1 MRQGPYPRAG
11 SVSPHLRYG
20 GRVLRRLLLWD
31 IDGTLVRAGDLG
43 AAVFDLALEDA
54 FGRRPDT
61 RVLMSGKTDPQI
73 VREYLALMHIAE
85 EEHHVPTVVGHLERR
100 MAAGAEELRATGT
113 TCPGVEAL
121 LETVA
126 ADRRVLSSVLTGN
139 IAPNAVVKLAAFGLE
154 RWLDL
159 EVGAYG
165 SDHDDRRMLVPLA
178 MTRAATARGA
188 RFDPDDV
195 WVIGDSER
203 DLHCARAGGVHCLL
217 VGTGR
222 TPAEELA
229 VLGADAV
236 VDDLSDTDGIVKLLT
251 AGLD

>member
-1 MRQGPYPRAG
+1 
-11 SVSPHLRYG
+11 
-20 GRVLRRLLLWD
+20 VLRRLLLWD

-43 AAVFDLALEDA
+43 ALVFDQAMEDT
-54 FGRRPDT
+54 FGQRPET
-61 RVLMSGKTDPQI
+61 RIRMSGKTDPQI
-73 VREYLALMHIAE
+73 VREYLAMMRIAE
-85 EEHHVPTVVGHLERR
+85 EEQHVPTVIGHLERR
-100 MAAGAEELRATGT
+100 MAAAAEELRTTGRI
-113 TCPGVEAL
+113 CPGVDRL
-121 LETVA
+121 LEAVA
-126 ADRRVLSSVLTGN
+126 ADRRILSSVLTGN
-139 IAPNAVVKLAAFGLE
+139 IAPNAVVKLAAFGLD

-165 SDHDDRRMLVPLA
+165 SDHADRRMLVPVA
-178 MTRAATARGA
+178 MTRAATTHHT

-203 DLHCARAGGVHCLL
+203 DLACARAGGVHCLL

-236 VDDLSDTDGIVKLLT
+236 VDDLSDTEGILKLL
-251 AGLD
+251 APAA

>member
-1 MRQGPYPRAG
+1 M
-11 SVSPHLRYG
+11 
-20 GRVLRRLLLWD
+20 LRRLLLWD

-43 AAVFDLALEDA
+43 AAVFDLAIEDV
-54 FGRRPDT
+54 FGRRPDQ
-61 RVLMSGKTDPQI
+61 RVRMSGKTDPQI
-73 VREYLALMHIAE
+73 VREYLALMHITE

-100 MAAGAEELRATGT
+100 MAAAAAQLRAEGS
-113 TCPGVEAL
+113 TCPGVEVL
-121 LETVA
+121 LERA
-126 ADRRVLSSVLTGN
+126 HGDRRVLSSVLTGN
-139 IAPNAVVKLAAFGLE
+139 IAPNAVVKLAAFGLD

-165 SDHDDRRMLVPLA
+165 SDHADRRMLVPVA
-178 MTRAATARGA
+178 MTRAATTYGT
-188 RFDPDDV
+188 RFTPDDV
-195 WVIGDSER
+195 WVIGDSSR
-203 DLHCARAGGVHCLL
+203 DLECARAGGAHCLL

-236 VDDLSDTDGIVKLLT
+236 VDDLSDTDGILKLLT